1 MTTLDFQRLL
11 IGLAIAG
18 KSIPIQ
24 VLKGAPLKSTKRSL
38 FALGAVAAASALVLS
53 GCASTE
59 ETPTESA
66 TPTQTVDAT
75 PLTVWS
81 DEVEAPG
88 LEAAAAQ
95 FEADTGIPVNLV
107 VKTEVRN
114 DFVAAPAAESPDV
127 VLGAHDWLGEL
138 VSNGLLAPLELGDRA
153 AGFVAG
159 SINAFNYDGQQY
171 GVPYTQENIA
181 LACTTE
187 AMPSAP
193 ASFQDVVDAGLA
205 ISLNDGTGDPYH
217 MYSLQ
222 TSFGAT
228 VFKQD
233 ETGSY
238 TSELGMAG
246 PEGLAFAQ
254 WLKDNANIFDLSNNG
269 DIVKEQ
275 MLSGDKGCW
284 ITGPWNGAWFNE
296 NFGEDGWE
304 IYTIPSAGG
313 QPSVQFS
320 GVRGV
325 MLSANSQNAV
335 AATKFIVDYLGGDAA
350 QINLYESTGRIP
362 SNLAALETAKDS
374 KIAAGFGAAGAN
386 AQPMPAIPA
395 MNSVWSFWGSTEVA
409 IIKGDGDPAELWT
422 KMVDDINA
430 AIAG

>member
-1 MTTLDFQRLL
+1 MQAIQFPFQL
-11 IGLAIAG
+11 
-18 KSIPIQ
+18 
-24 VLKGAPLKSTKRSL
+24 LKGAPLKINKRSL

-53 GCASTE
+53 GCAASTE
-59 ETPTESA
+59 EAVTESA
-66 TPTQTVDAT
+66 APTQTVDAT

-153 AGFVAG
+153 SAFVAG
-159 SINAFNYDGQQY
+159 SVNAFNYDGQQY

-187 AMPSAP
+187 AMPAAP

-233 ETGSY
+233 ASGSY
-238 TSELGMAG
+238 TSELGM
-246 PEGLAFAQ
+246 EGAEGAAFAT
-254 WLKDNANIFDLSNNG
+254 WLKDNASIFDLSNNG

-275 MLSGDKGCW
+275 MLAGDKGCW
-284 ITGPWNGAWFNE
+284 ITGPWNGTWFNE

-304 IYTIPSAGG
+304 IYSIP
-313 QPSVQFS
+313 
-320 GVRGV
+320 
-325 MLSANSQNAV
+325 
-335 AATKFIVDYLGGDAA
+335 
-350 QINLYESTGRIP
+350 
-362 SNLAALETAKDS
+362 
-374 KIAAGFGAAGAN
+374 
-386 AQPMPAIPA
+386 
-395 MNSVWSFWGSTEVA
+395 
-409 IIKGDGDPAELWT
+409 
-422 KMVDDINA
+422 
-430 AIAG
+430 